1 MNILQKFKFKFTSCS
16 VPSGGME
23 TIKMGSEREGQG
35 QSRHD
40 QSPPFSLQEHEEK
53 QKKGKKERREDILSQ
68 YLSQSYS

>member
-1 MNILQKFKFKFTSCS
+1 
-16 VPSGGME
+16 ME

-68 YLSQSYS
+68 YPSQSYS